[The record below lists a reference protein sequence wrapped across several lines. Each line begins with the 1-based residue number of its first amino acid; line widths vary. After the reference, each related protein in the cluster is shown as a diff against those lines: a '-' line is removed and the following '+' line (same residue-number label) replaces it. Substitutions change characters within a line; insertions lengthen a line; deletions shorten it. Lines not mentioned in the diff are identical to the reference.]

1 MEPDKENRGGRFH
14 TPPHRRPEKSPP
26 KSSPRGSFPFDA
38 ARRETQPDN
47 SSAAGN
53 LLALGTSSF
62 SGAASLAASAIGALS
77 PRRALAQQQRS
88 SDPGGLGGARPAA
101 AGEEVPHPP
110 PQGLRARPASSGNDP
125 GPSENRPSSEAPT
138 APSSGL
144 PSDMLNQVLQATTD
158 ALKSQCAALVDTWHV
173 LAFRPPPPPPP
184 CLPPARLWPLHGEPH
199 GTRPRA
205 AAPTRQ
211 CLCFA
216 GSRRRIRA
224 PARRRAT
231 TTTSPRR
238 GRAVWTLYVSKRFG
252 PCTYPHVNII
262 LFEVLG
268 CGRTP
273 AKPAAKSVGGL
284 ARQS

>member
-62 SGAASLAASAIGALS
+62 SGAASLAASAVGALS

-110 PQGLRARPASSGNDP
+110 PQGLRARPAPSGNDP

-184 CLPPARLWPLHGEPH
+184 AFHLPVYGRSTASPTARARVLLPLHVSVCASQGRGGEF
-199 GTRPRA
+199 GRP
-205 AAPTRQ
+205 PG
-211 CLCFA
+211 A
-216 GSRRRIRA
+216 GPQPQRL
-224 PARRRAT
+224 
-231 TTTSPRR
+231 R
-238 GRAVWTLYVSKRFG
+238 GGVERFG
-252 PCTYPHVNII
+252 PCTYP
-262 LFEVLG
+262 
-268 CGRTP
+268 
-273 AKPAAKSVGGL
+273 SGL
-284 ARQS
+284 DLVRIPMSTSFYSRF